1 MLLCFR
7 VRLIFVEIAFILNKQ
22 RHIIKRLMN
31 ASFVNVMIT
40 GNVQYALRVLELMN
54 MV

>member
-22 RHIIKRLMN
+22 RQRLMN